1 MDWFQIGKGVR
12 QGCILSPGLVNFYA
26 EYIMW
31 KARLGESQVGIKIAG
46 RNINNL
52 RYADDII
59 LVAESEE
66 ELKRLLMKVK
76 ESEKADLEVNIQK
89 AKIMA
94 SGPINSWK
102 IDGETMET
110 VTEFIFLGSKVTA
123 DGACSHEIKRS
134 LLPGRKL
141 RQT

>member
-1 MDWFQIGKGVR
+1 
-12 QGCILSPGLVNFYA
+12 
-26 EYIMW
+26 
-31 KARLGESQVGIKIAG
+31 
-46 RNINNL
+46 
-52 RYADDII
+52 
-59 LVAESEE
+59 
-66 ELKRLLMKVK
+66 MKVK
-76 ESEKADLEVNIQK
+76 EESEKADLEVNIQK

-94 SGPINSWK
+94 SGPINSWQ

-123 DGACSHEIKRS
+123 DGAHSHEIKRC